1 MEHTCG
7 LEMLK
12 QGLLYKQTALIHVVH
27 SLEELQQ
34 GTVVKE
40 EHGILQTLMNAQ
52 PE

>member
-1 MEHTCG
+1 MEHTRG

-12 QGLLYKQTALIHVVH
+12 QGILYKQTALIHVVT

-34 GTVVKE
+34 GAVVKE
-40 EHGILQTLMNAQ
+40 EHGILQTLQNAQ